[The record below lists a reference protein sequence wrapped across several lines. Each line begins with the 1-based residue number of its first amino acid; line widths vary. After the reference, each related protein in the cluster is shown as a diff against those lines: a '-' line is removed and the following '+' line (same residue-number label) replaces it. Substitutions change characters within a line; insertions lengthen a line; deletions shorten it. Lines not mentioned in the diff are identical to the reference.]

1 MNHSPTLKVCLI
13 TTSFPRWPQDDQGT
27 FVLELAKALCNQGL
41 TIKVIA
47 PHAPGAQSHE
57 ILEGVTVIRPR
68 YIWPERFELLR
79 RYRAGLPVILRKH
92 PSVWF
97 LLPLFALSHFIAL
110 LRYARDCDVIH
121 ANWTI
126 SASISVLASIF
137 INKPVVA
144 SIHGSDVYETKR
156 IQWLGIVTRFF
167 LTKCDQ
173 IIAMSKSLVNMT
185 IQLGITP
192 AKIARIPDGVD
203 PNYFTP
209 LSGDRSPVIL
219 FVGSLIQRKGV
230 DYLIEAAPKVF
241 ARNSD
246 YRLVLIGE
254 GPLDRELERRAQF
267 LGVGDKIELLGA
279 LSPDHVR
286 DWMQRSKLLVLPSV
300 EEGLGVVLLE
310 ALACGT
316 PCIAT
321 NIGGIPDIIHDQVGR
336 LVPAR
341 DADALADSINSLL
354 DNPEEWKQK
363 STTART
369 YIVENYA
376 WERIA
381 GQIADLYRRVV
392 DQRLESFTSLN
403 Q

>member
-1 MNHSPTLKVCLI
+1 MDNLSASSKIAAHGMKAQATRLRVISENLANVNSTSEVPGGEPYRRKLI
-13 TTSFPRWPQDDQGT
+13 TF
-27 FVLELAKALCNQGL
+27 
-41 TIKVIA
+41 
-47 PHAPGAQSHE
+47 
-57 ILEGVTVIRPR
+57 
-68 YIWPERFELLR
+68 
-79 RYRAGLPVILRKH
+79 
-92 PSVWF
+92 
-97 LLPLFALSHFIAL
+97 
-110 LRYARDCDVIH
+110 
-121 ANWTI
+121 
-126 SASISVLASIF
+126 
-137 INKPVVA
+137 
-144 SIHGSDVYETKR
+144 
-156 IQWLGIVTRFF
+156 
-167 LTKCDQ
+167 
-173 IIAMSKSLVNMT
+173 
-185 IQLGITP
+185 
-192 AKIARIPDGVD
+192 
-203 PNYFTP
+203 
-209 LSGDRSPVIL
+209 
-219 FVGSLIQRKGV
+219 
-230 DYLIEAAPKVF
+230 
-241 ARNSD
+241 RNS
-246 YRLVLIGE
+246 
-254 GPLDRELERRAQF
+254 LDRELERRAQF